1 MVARWSIWNKLLFGI
16 AMLFLIVATLSIS
29 GILGVSSYRGLVR
42 SISHRAAELPL
53 AEALT
58 RSVDELRF
66 KVSRIRQWHDQGDR
80 TGYNPVAIR
89 EDFRLA
95 LLEVS
100 QALARYRDQLNPV
113 EIDLS
118 AIGDNR
124 DELETVQ
131 EIQRHLQQIAEI
143 DNAQNWIYQRIELD
157 LLEAELETLHRLAS
171 GLPSHLQRRMQALK
185 DNVRGEYHTLIVLT
199 WTTAILALAMLGLLV
214 KLFDGW
220 IFGPL
225 RNLIRGSRQVA
236 EGDFDHRIELDTR
249 DEMAELA
256 GAMNDMTRRFQEIR
270 NDLDRQVQQRTK
282 EVVRSEQLA
291 SVGFLA
297 AGVAH
302 EINNPLA
309 SIAWCAEALEARL
322 HDILY
327 PGVDEKPEEA
337 PAELTVLRRYLRR
350 IQDEAFR
357 CKGITDGLLDFSRL
371 GDVERQEADLAQLTR
386 DVIDMIRHLGR
397 YRTKRIQLLG
407 QGPVLAR
414 VNAQEIRQVV
424 LNLLTNA
431 LDSLE
436 PNGLVEVEIGKSGDQ
451 ALLRVTDNGCGMTE
465 EVLRHLF
472 EPFFTRRRDGQGTGL
487 GLSITF
493 RILQDHGGAI
503 EVHSDGPGKGSTFRV
518 KLPLAQ
524 QEKSHERKLQA
535 A

>member
-53 AEALT
+53 AEKLT

-89 EDFRLA
+89 EDFRIA

-100 QALARYRDQLNPV
+100 QALARYRDRLSLA
-113 EIDLS
+113 EGDLS

-124 DELETVQ
+124 DELETVR
-131 EIQRHLQQIAEI
+131 EIQRTLQQIAEI
-143 DNAQNWIYQRIELD
+143 DNAQNWIYQRIEVD
-157 LLEAELETLHRLAS
+157 LLETELENLHRLAS
-171 GLPSHLQRRMQALK
+171 GLPSHLQQRMQALK
-185 DNVRGEYHTLIVLT
+185 DNVRGEYHTLIILT
-199 WTTAILALAMLGLLV
+199 WTTAVLSLAMLGLLV

-220 IFGPL
+220 VFGPL
-225 RNLIRGSRQVA
+225 RILIRGSRQVA
-236 EGDFDHRIELDTR
+236 EGDFDHRIELNTR
-249 DEMAELA
+249 DEMAQLA

-322 HDILY
+322 HGILY
-327 PGVDEKPEEA
+327 PGVD
-337 PAELTVLRRYLRR
+337 
-350 IQDEAFR
+350 
-357 CKGITDGLLDFSRL
+357 
-371 GDVERQEADLAQLTR
+371 
-386 DVIDMIRHLGR
+386 
-397 YRTKRIQLLG
+397 RTG
-407 QGPVLAR
+407 
-414 VNAQEIRQVV
+414 
-424 LNLLTNA
+424 
-431 LDSLE
+431 
-436 PNGLVEVEIGKSGDQ
+436 
-451 ALLRVTDNGCGMTE
+451 
-465 EVLRHLF
+465 
-472 EPFFTRRRDGQGTGL
+472 
-487 GLSITF
+487 
-493 RILQDHGGAI
+493 
-503 EVHSDGPGKGSTFRV
+503 
-518 KLPLAQ
+518 
-524 QEKSHERKLQA
+524 
-535 A
+535 